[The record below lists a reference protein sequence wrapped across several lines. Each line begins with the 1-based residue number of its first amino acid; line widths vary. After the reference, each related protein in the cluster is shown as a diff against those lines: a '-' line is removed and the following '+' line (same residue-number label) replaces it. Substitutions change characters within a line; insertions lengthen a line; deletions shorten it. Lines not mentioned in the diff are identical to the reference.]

1 DGAETAD
8 ISGTTT
14 DVAPNSTVTLT
25 LTDSAGTVQVIT
37 GVTVDANGDYS
48 IDGVDISGLVDGDIT
63 VDASAVDQNGQTV
76 TDADTDNMDA
86 TAGSIDVA
94 LTINDGAETADISGT
109 TTDVAPN
116 STVTLTLTDSAGT
129 VQVITGV
136 TVDANGDYSID
147 GVDISGLVDGDITV
161 DASAVDQNGQT
172 VTDADTDNMDA
183 TAGSIDVALTINDG
197 AETADISGTTTDVA
211 PNSTVTLTLT
221 DSAGTVQVIT
231 GVTVDANG
239 DYSIDGVDISGL
251 VDGDITVDASA
262 VDQNG
267 QTVTD
272 ADTDNMDATAG
283 SIDVALTINDGAET
297 ADISGT
303 TTDVAPNST
312 VTLTLTDSAGTVQ
325 VITGVTVD
333 ANGDYSIDGVDISG
347 LVDGDITVDA
357 SAVDQNGQTVTD
369 ADTDNMDAT
378 AGSIDVALT
387 INDGAETADISGTTT
402 DVAPNSTVTLTLT
415 DSAGTVQIIT
425 GVTVDANGDYSIDGV
440 DISGLVDGDITVDA
454 SAVDQ
459 NGQTVTDA
467 DTDNMDATAGS
478 IDVAL
483 TINDGAE
490 TADISGTT
498 TDVAPNSTV
507 TLTLT
512 DSAGTVQII
521 TGVTVD
527 ANGDYSIDGV
537 DISGLVDGDITV
549 DASAV
554 DQNGQTVTDADTD
567 NMDATAG
574 SIDVALVINDGAET
588 ADISGS
594 TTDVAPNSTVTL
606 TLTDS
611 AGTVQV
617 ITGVTVDANGDYSID
632 GVDISGLVDGD
643 ITVDAQAVDQN
654 GQTVTDADTDNM
666 DATAGSIDVALV

>member
-1 DGAETAD
+1 AGSIDVALVINDGAETAD
-8 ISGTTT
+8 ISGSTT

-63 VDASAVDQNGQTV
+63 VDAQ
-76 TDADTDNMDA
+76 
-86 TAGSIDVA
+86 
-94 LTINDGAETADISGT
+94 
-109 TTDVAPN
+109 
-116 STVTLTLTDSAGT
+116 
-129 VQVITGV
+129 
-136 TVDANGDYSID
+136 
-147 GVDISGLVDGDITV
+147 
-161 DASAVDQNGQT
+161 
-172 VTDADTDNMDA
+172 
-183 TAGSIDVALTINDG
+183 
-197 AETADISGTTTDVA
+197 
-211 PNSTVTLTLT
+211 
-221 DSAGTVQVIT
+221 
-231 GVTVDANG
+231 
-239 DYSIDGVDISGL
+239 
-251 VDGDITVDASA
+251 A

-454 SAVDQ
+454 QAVDQ

-467 DTDNMDATAGS
+467 DTDNMDATPGS

-490 TADISGTT
+490 TADISGT
-498 TDVAPNSTV
+498 
-507 TLTLT
+507 
-512 DSAGTVQII
+512 
-521 TGVTVD
+521 
-527 ANGDYSIDGV
+527 
-537 DISGLVDGDITV
+537 
-549 DASAV
+549 
-554 DQNGQTVTDADTD
+554 
-567 NMDATAG
+567 
-574 SIDVALVINDGAET
+574 
-588 ADISGS
+588 

-643 ITVDAQAVDQN
+643 ITVDASAVDQN
-654 GQTVTDADTDNM
+654 GQTV
-666 DATAGSIDVALV
+666 